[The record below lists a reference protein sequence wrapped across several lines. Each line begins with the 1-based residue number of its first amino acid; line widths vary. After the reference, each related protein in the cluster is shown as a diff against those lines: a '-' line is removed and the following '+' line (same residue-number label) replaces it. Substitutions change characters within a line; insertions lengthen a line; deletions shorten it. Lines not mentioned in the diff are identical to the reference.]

1 MYNNFF
7 TNCYIKKFLPL
18 FGKFARLAGKNRLS
32 EQTSKHPSLRPAP
45 GRAHSPRQNRQASTN
60 CCVARTCRHA
70 LAQPALLSEQT
81 SKQPALLGQGTA
93 IACQHRQ
100 ASTAD
105 PAARLALLG
114 NFCQNRQA
122 RSYPQVI
129 HSLWLVIHRLRQNK
143 EAADWISKGFGPC
156 FFELG
161 PRTLV
166 PGPYRLCF

>member
-32 EQTSKHPSLRPAP
+32 EQTSKQVGRCVLLPGPA
-45 GRAHSPRQNRQASTN
+45 AHTPRQN
-60 CCVARTCRHA
+60 
-70 LAQPALLSEQT
+70 
-81 SKQPALLGQGTA
+81 
-93 IACQHRQ
+93 RQ

-122 RSYPQVI
+122 SSYPQVI